1 MHTQTGTPVRPA
13 PAPASASRTA
23 TIRGTATATTAA
35 TATATVRG
43 TATVSGTVT
52 ETVTAP
58 SLRPDRLPGLECLAP
73 LTGDD
78 VWLQDALLGP
88 FSDDILE
95 YLALARTTGGPVLD
109 LGAGAGRLAVPLA
122 RQGFTVEAVDRDR
135 SSLHRLLD
143 RSCRLGPQVR
153 DRITATPADMLRLRL
168 RRPYQLALMAGSMI
182 AAVPPWSRPRVL
194 REIAGHLGPR
204 GALAFDYTA
213 HDAMGLAEH
222 PHRVWSFEVPRFD
235 GITERAVAR
244 QDFDPVAMR
253 ERIAYVIERSEPA
266 SSRAAL
272 VTTDKWIVNSL
283 DLHRDLRAAGLR
295 VADERQYRLDE
306 WTRSVLLVCRA
317 DA

>member
-23 TIRGTATATTAA
+23 TIRGTATATA
-35 TATATVRG
+35 TT
-43 TATVSGTVT
+43 TATVSGTA
-52 ETVTAP
+52 TVTATAP
-58 SLRPDRLPGLECLAP
+58 PLRPDRLPGLECLAP

-143 RSCRLGPQVR
+143 RSRRLGLQVR

-168 RRPYQLALMAGSMI
+168 RRPYELALMAGSMI

>member
-23 TIRGTATATTAA
+23 TATATATGAA
-35 TATATVRG
+35 TATA
-43 TATVSGTVT
+43 
-52 ETVTAP
+52 
-58 SLRPDRLPGLECLAP
+58 LRPDRLPGLECLAP
-73 LTGDD
+73 LTDDD

-122 RQGFTVEAVDRDR
+122 RQGFTVDAVDRDR

-143 RSCRLGPQVR
+143 RSRGLGPRVR

-168 RRPYQLALMAGSMI
+168 HRPYQLALMAGSMI
-182 AAVPPWSRPRVL
+182 AAVPPWSRPRLL

-213 HDAMGLAEH
+213 HDALGLAEH

-235 GITERAVAR
+235 GITEWAVAR

-266 SSRAAL
+266 SGRAAL

-317 DA
+317 DT